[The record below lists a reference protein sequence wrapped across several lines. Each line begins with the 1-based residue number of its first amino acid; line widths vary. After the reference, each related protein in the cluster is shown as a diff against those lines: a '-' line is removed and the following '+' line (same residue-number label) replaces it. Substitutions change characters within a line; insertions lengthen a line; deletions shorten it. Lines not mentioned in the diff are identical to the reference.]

1 MTLKISSMSKD
12 RFVFRHLSSLF
23 AYLFFYCVTTTCL
36 GPSLQVKVWFQNRRT
51 KHKRDREREEERRQV
66 EAESLATKSLL
77 QILQPTQD
85 SPTVCTNGP
94 SVQGLMRV
102 SAGSVAALA
111 PVARGSLL
119 GAQTGSVRVHQAA
132 AAACHTHARHVD
144 YRVLNIGSAGCGI
157 DPYFQC
163 QPQYGQMPHV
173 RVPAPSV
180 RYQMYP
186 YMSHGMT
193 WWVNVRGSDWF
204 FVIVFD
210 SFCFLSLYSWFVRAF
225 LFIFFCL
232 IFFLTFL
239 LSSSIFISCP
249 PIAHILWLAF
259 LTNFT

>member
-1 MTLKISSMSKD
+1 MFL
-12 RFVFRHLSSLF
+12 SLF
-23 AYLFFYCVTTTCL
+23 ADNNGILRELVFPKALDLDRPKRARTTFSREQLERLEAEFNLNQYLVGRERSQLALDL
-36 GPSLQVKVWFQNRRT
+36 GLSETQVKVWFQNRRT

-163 QPQYGQMPHV
+163 QPQYCQMPHV

-193 WWVNVRGSDWF
+193 
-204 FVIVFD
+204 
-210 SFCFLSLYSWFVRAF
+210 
-225 LFIFFCL
+225 
-232 IFFLTFL
+232 
-239 LSSSIFISCP
+239 
-249 PIAHILWLAF
+249 
-259 LTNFT
+259 